1 MLINFYDGII
11 MDKHVIEALGRA
23 RITVQDGKVVDVGEP
38 KIEYCPLFHKHR
50 GIEKL
55 TPEEIEKN
63 IQFRIDDFGMC
74 TKDRVLR
81 LKDFLS
87 FGISEILSTLLTD
100 NLIDCAVMVCEG
112 CGTVLVTE
120 SELAQGV
127 GGRVSGLVETSPIPE
142 LIGEFLPNHVFDEEN
157 ATIDQV
163 EGFRLAIENG
173 YRNIAVTICYPEDGI
188 ILREL
193 EKEYE
198 DVNLYLFGVHSTG
211 LTREEA
217 EIMFDVCDVVTGC
230 ASKHLRDIGE
240 EENIFSVGSS
250 IPIFGASEK
259 GKEFIELRLDKI
271 GCPKKKTGNSRHPE
285 PLI

>member
-1 MLINFYDGII
+1 

-38 KIEYCPLFHKHR
+38 MIEYCPLFHKHR

-55 TPEEIEKN
+55 TEEEIRNN

-74 TKDRVLR
+74 KSNRQLR

-87 FGISEILSTLLTD
+87 FGISEILSTLLNE

-112 CGTVLVTE
+112 CGTVIVTE

-142 LIGEFLPNHVFDEEN
+142 LIEEFSPNHIFDSEN
-157 ATIDQV
+157 ASIDQV
-163 EGFRLAIENG
+163 EGFKLAIENG
-173 YRNIAVTICYPEDGI
+173 YKNIAVTIAFPEDGI

-193 EKEYE
+193 VKEYD
-198 DVNLYLFGVHSTG
+198 DVNLYLFAVHTTG
-211 LTREEA
+211 LTREES
-217 EIMFDVCDVVTGC
+217 ELIFDVSDVVTAC
-230 ASKHLRDIGE
+230 ANKHLRDIADE
-240 EENIFSVGSS
+240 EGIFSVGTS
-250 IPIFGASEK
+250 IPIYAGSTK
-259 GKEFIELRLDKI
+259 GEEFIKLRLDKI
-271 GCPKKKTGNSRHPE
+271 GGPKKKTGNSRHPY

>member
-1 MLINFYDGII
+1 
-11 MDKHVIEALGRA
+11 MDKHVIEALGKA
-23 RITVQDGKVVDVGEP
+23 RVTVQDGKVVDVEEP

-55 TPEEIEKN
+55 TEEEIRNN

-87 FGISEILSTLLTD
+87 FGISEILSTLLD
-100 NLIDCAVMVCEG
+100 ENIIDCVVMVCEG

-142 LIGEFLPNHVFDEEN
+142 LIGQFLPNHVLDEEN
-157 ATIDQV
+157 ASIDQV

-173 YRNIAVTICYPEDGI
+173 YKNIAVTLCYPEDGV

-193 EKEYE
+193 EKE
-198 DVNLYLFGVHSTG
+198 LY
-211 LTREEA
+211 
-217 EIMFDVCDVVTGC
+217 DVVTGC
-230 ASKHLRDIGE
+230 ASKPIREVGAERALC
-240 EENIFSVGSS
+240 SVGTS
-250 IPIFGASEK
+250 IPIFAASEK
-259 GKEFIELRLDKI
+259 GKEFVKLRLDKI
-271 GCPKKKTGNSRHPE
+271 GGPKKKTGNSRHPE

>member
-1 MLINFYDGII
+1 

-55 TPEEIEKN
+55 TEKEIRNN

-74 TKDRVLR
+74 KSNRQLR

-87 FGISEILSTLLTD
+87 FGISEILSTLLNED
-100 NLIDCAVMVCEG
+100 FIDCAVMVCEG
-112 CGTVLVTE
+112 CGTVIVTE

-142 LIGEFLPNHVFDEEN
+142 LIEEFSPNHIFDSEN

-163 EGFRLAIENG
+163 EGFKLAIENG
-173 YRNIAVTICYPEDGI
+173 YKNIAVTITFPEDGI

-193 EKEYE
+193 EKEYD
-198 DVNLYLFGVHSTG
+198 DVNLYLFAVHTTG
-211 LTREEA
+211 LTREES
-217 EIMFDVCDVVTGC
+217 ELIFDVSDVVTAC
-230 ASKHLRDIGE
+230 ANKHLRDIADE
-240 EENIFSVGSS
+240 EEIFSVGSS
-250 IPIFGASEK
+250 IPIYAGSEK
-259 GKEFIELRLDKI
+259 GEEFIKLRLDKI
-271 GCPKKKTGNSRHPE
+271 GGPKKKTGNSRHPY

>member
-1 MLINFYDGII
+1 
-11 MDKHVIEALGRA
+11 MDKHVIEALGKA
-23 RITVQDGKVVDVGEP
+23 RVTVQDGKVVDVEEP

-55 TPEEIEKN
+55 TEEEIRNN

-87 FGISEILSTLLTD
+87 FGISEILSTLLD
-100 NLIDCAVMVCEG
+100 ENIIDCVVMVCEG

-142 LIGEFLPNHVFDEEN
+142 LIGQFLPNHVLDEEN
-157 ATIDQV
+157 ASIDQV

-173 YRNIAVTICYPEDGI
+173 YKNIAVTLCYPEDGV

-193 EKEYE
+193 EKEYD
-198 DVNLYLFGVHSTG
+198 DVNVYLFGVHSTG
-211 LTREEA
+211 LTREES
-217 EIMFDVCDVVTGC
+217 ELVFDLYDVVTGC
-230 ASKHLRDIGE
+230 ASKPIRDVGAE
-240 EENIFSVGSS
+240 RALCSVGTS
-250 IPIFGASEK
+250 IPIFAASEK
-259 GKEFIELRLDKI
+259 GKEFVKLRLDKI
-271 GCPKKKTGNSRHPE
+271 GGPQKKTGNSRHPE

>member
-1 MLINFYDGII
+1 

-23 RITVQDGKVVDVGEP
+23 KITIQDGKVVDVGEP
-38 KIEYCPLFHKHR
+38 MIEYCPLFHKHR

-55 TPEEIEKN
+55 TEDKIAEN

-74 TKDRVLR
+74 MPNRQLR

-87 FGISEILSTLLTD
+87 FGISEILSTLLAD

-112 CGTVLVTE
+112 CGTVIVTE

-142 LIGEFLPNHVFDEEN
+142 LIGEFLPNHVWDEEN
-157 ATIDQV
+157 ASIDQV
-163 EGFRLAIENG
+163 EGFKLAIENG
-173 YRNIAVTICYPEDGI
+173 YKNIAVTITLPEDGI

-193 EKEYE
+193 EKEYD

-211 LTREEA
+211 LTREES
-217 EIMFDVCDVVTGC
+217 EFMFDVCDVQTAC
-230 ASKHLRDIGE
+230 ANKHLRDIAE

-250 IPIFGASEK
+250 IPIYAGSEK
-259 GKEFIELRLDKI
+259 GEEFIKLRLDKI
-271 GCPKKKTGNSRHPE
+271 GGPKKKTGNSRPPH

>member
-23 RITVQDGKVVDVGEP
+23 KITVQDGKVVDVGEP

-74 TKDRVLR
+74 TKD
-81 LKDFLS
+81 
-87 FGISEILSTLLTD
+87 
-100 NLIDCAVMVCEG
+100 LIDCAVMVCEG
-112 CGTVLVTE
+112 CGTVIVTE

-142 LIGEFLPNHVFDEEN
+142 LIEEFLPNHVFDEEN
-157 ATIDQV
+157 ASIDQV

-173 YRNIAVTICYPEDGI
+173 YSNIAVTICYPEDGI

-240 EENIFSVGSS
+240 EENIFSVGTS

-259 GKEFIELRLDKI
+259 GEEFIKLRLDKI
-271 GCPKKKTGNSRHPE
+271 GGSKKKTGNSRHPE

>member
-11 MDKHVIEALGRA
+11 MDKHVIEALGSA

-271 GCPKKKTGNSRHPE
+271 GGPKKKTGNSRHPE

>member
-1 MLINFYDGII
+1 
-11 MDKHVIEALGRA
+11 MDKHVIEALGKA
-23 RITVQDGKVVDVGEP
+23 RVTVQDGKVVDVEEP

-55 TPEEIEKN
+55 TEEEIRNN

-87 FGISEILSTLLTD
+87 FGISEILSTLLD
-100 NLIDCAVMVCEG
+100 ENIIDCVVMVCEG

-142 LIGEFLPNHVFDEEN
+142 LIEQFLPNH
-157 ATIDQV
+157 
-163 EGFRLAIENG
+163 G
-173 YRNIAVTICYPEDGI
+173 YKNIAVTLCNPEDGV

-193 EKEYE
+193 ENEYD
-198 DVNLYLFGVHSTG
+198 DVNVYLFGVHSTG
-211 LTREEA
+211 LSREES
-217 EIMFDVCDVVTGC
+217 ELVFDLYDVVTGC
-230 ASKHLRDIGE
+230 ASKPIREVGAERALC
-240 EENIFSVGSS
+240 SVGTS
-250 IPIFGASEK
+250 IPIFAASEK
-259 GKEFIELRLDKI
+259 GKEFVKLRLDKI
-271 GCPKKKTGNSRHPE
+271 GGPKKKTGNSRHPE

>member
-1 MLINFYDGII
+1 
-11 MDKHVIEALGRA
+11 MDKHVIEALGKA
-23 RITVQDGKVVDVGEP
+23 RVTVQDGKVVDVEEP

-55 TPEEIEKN
+55 TEEEIRNN

-87 FGISEILSTLLTD
+87 FGISEILSTLLD
-100 NLIDCAVMVCEG
+100 ENIIDCVVMVCEG

-142 LIGEFLPNHVFDEEN
+142 LIGQFLPNHVLDEEN
-157 ATIDQV
+157 ASIDQV

-173 YRNIAVTICYPEDGI
+173 YKNIAVTLCYPEDGV

-193 EKEYE
+193 EKEYD
-198 DVNLYLFGVHSTG
+198 DVNVYLFGVHSTG
-211 LTREEA
+211 LSEEEA
-217 EIMFDVCDVVTGC
+217 ELVFDLYDVVALC
-230 ASKHLRDIGE
+230 
-240 EENIFSVGSS
+240 SVGTS
-250 IPIFGASEK
+250 IPIFAASEK
-259 GKEFIELRLDKI
+259 GKEFVKLRLDKI
-271 GCPKKKTGNSRHPE
+271 GGPKKKTGNSRHPE